1 MTAQVFKA
9 DVKPRTAYSLE
20 KRYGHIKLDAT
31 AVSDFAALT
40 TSNSVGDVLSY
51 LNTLVGDYL
60 VTTVNSTGKATSV
73 QN

>member
-1 MTAQVFKA
+1 MTAQVFTA
-9 DVKPRTAYSLE
+9 DVKDRTAFSLE

-31 AVSDFAALT
+31 AVSDLQALT
-40 TSNSVGDVLSY
+40 TSASVGDVLGY
-51 LNTLVGDYL
+51 LNKLVGDYL

>member
-1 MTAQVFKA
+1 MTAQVFA
-9 DVKPRTAYSLE
+9 AAVKPRTAFSLE
-20 KRYGHIKLDAT
+20 KQYGHIKLDAT

-40 TSNSVGDVLSY
+40 TANTVDDVLGY